1 MTAFRQYF
9 EDNPEIFAALIAAI
23 AILGGLLGNIISA
36 KFQATSG
43 RDQAVAAREAAQI
56 AAEAQRVAALWSVR
70 QLQVAE
76 FIRSAREMMVVCNGM
91 YRSDDDAESR
101 RARVDAA
108 SRELALREAEIRLVA
123 PAKVAQ
129 AATEVAKA
137 TQKAYLGAMRWGPLA
152 GGRVALKRLC
162 NSENDAV
169 RHEARAAMRVL
180 DDEGSS
186 WIVRRQALSTVDGLS
201 GEHIR
206 RLSEPPA
213 KPTQR
218 IVEGMHAHQREVD
231 RKLAKLLEAARVMLR
246 SDDDAL
252 PTMPAPEQRRRW
264 RRAA

>member
-9 EDNPEIFAALIAAI
+9 EDHPEIFAALVAAI
-23 AILGGLLGNIISA
+23 AVLGGLLGSVIGA
-36 KFQATSG
+36 KIQADGG
-43 RDQAVAAREAAQI
+43 RDQAAAAREAAQI

-76 FIRSAREMMVVCNGM
+76 FIRSARAMMAVCNGI

-108 SRELALREAEIRLVA
+108 SREMALREAEIRLIA
-123 PAKVAQ
+123 PAKVAH

-162 NSENDAV
+162 NSEDEAV
-169 RHEARAAMRVL
+169 RREARAAMRVL

-186 WIVRRQALSTVDGLS
+186 WSVRRQALSTVDGLS

-206 RLSEPPA
+206 RLSEPPT
-213 KPTQR
+213 KPMQR

-231 RKLAKLLEAARVMLR
+231 SKMGKLLEAARVMLR
-246 SDDDAL
+246 SDDDVL
-252 PTMPAPEQRRRW
+252 PVVPTPEQRRRW
-264 RRAA
+264 WRAA